1 MHYIKGLTVFKI
13 NSLWPTDAIW
23 WQGSRSTLVQVIAC
37 CLMAPSHYL
46 RNVDLSY
53 LRSSDV
59 RLRAVLLEISQPSVT
74 KISLK
79 MIFLRFYWV
88 KSTSSRFP
96 RINLYKSNRNSF
108 PFLCRML
115 QASQFRKIPI
125 TTPHCQLLGLEVL
138 YLWNALPACPKESIT
153 KMLES
158 KWKMLRYWGLTF
170 MYSGTPLESKWKMLR
185 YWGLTFMYSGTP
197 LESKWKMLR
206 YWGLTFMYSGTP
218 LESKWKMLRYWGLTF
233 MYLYSFNSL
242 APGRPRCLFKTAIFN
257 LILLIGI
264 FTSSKDNALR
274 WMPRDLTDN
283 KSTLVKVM
291 AWCRQATSHY
301 LSQCW
306 PRSGYTCTCI
316 HLNIWL
322 LQ

>member
-23 WQGSRSTLVQVIAC
+23 WQGSRSTLVQVMAC

-46 RNVDLSY
+46 KIVDLSY
-53 LRSSDV
+53 LRSS
-59 RLRAVLLEISQPSVT
+59 LRAALLEISQPSVT

-79 MIFLRFYWV
+79 IIFLRFYWV

-96 RINLYKSNRNSF
+96 GINLYKSNRNSF
-108 PFLCRML
+108 PFLRRML

-158 KWKMLRYWGLTF
+158 KWR
-170 MYSGTPLESKWKMLR
+170 
-185 YWGLTFMYSGTP
+185 
-197 LESKWKMLR
+197 
-206 YWGLTFMYSGTP
+206 
-218 LESKWKMLRYWGLTF
+218 MLRYWGLTF

-242 APGRPRCLFKTAIFN
+242 APGRPRCHFKTAIFN
-257 LILLIGI
+257 LILLTGI
-264 FTSSKDNALR
+264 FKSSKDNALR